1 MKIIKILKIKPFT
14 HLENDTRIKGWEVVY
29 KLKGNKHHMMNVF
42 GKDEIEAY
50 QRAVEVIKNLK
61 KET

>member
-1 MKIIKILKIKPFT
+1 MTIVRLKKMPAHT
-14 HLENDTRIKGWEVVY
+14 YLEDDNRLKAWEVVY

-50 QRAVEVIKNLK
+50 QRAIEVIKNLK